1 MESVGIYDV
10 KKGVKDM
17 SVFTVPDI
25 CLATG
30 TVINVSAWR
39 FLNIVILFCL
49 KFTIVKRQYK
59 ISLL

>member
-10 KKGVKDM
+10 KKGIKDM

-30 TVINVSAWR
+30 TVINVSA
-39 FLNIVILFCL
+39 
-49 KFTIVKRQYK
+49 
-59 ISLL
+59 S